1 MSKEQVI
8 EKLIDQIN
16 GNMQIFLGILGVL
29 VAIFAFFQWRY
40 SSGQIER
47 LRSRIEQDLIDK
59 HKISQISSMIEKEN
73 SLENKIY
80 SLNEKMGELKVLEKE
95 HQKLSNNVESLENMR
110 VIEATQIFNAQLP
123 KLHDSDMT
131 VAVMAKVTI
140 DIKIQE
146 IIGNNFINQMMKSV
160 LIHNLYNQLKR
171 GKQNRYTRELIKMI
185 EHRASDL
192 LKQGDDI
199 FKRS

>member
-16 GNMQIFLGILGVL
+16 GDMQIFLGILALL

-40 SSGQIER
+40 SNGQIEK
-47 LRSRIEQDLIDK
+47 LRSGIEQDLIDK
-59 HKISQISSMIEKEN
+59 HKISQISSMVEKEN
-73 SLENKIY
+73 SLEEKVY
-80 SLNEKMGELKVLEKE
+80 SLNEKMGELKELEKE
-95 HQKLSNNVESLENMR
+95 HQKLLDKVESLESTR
-110 VIEATQIFNAQLP
+110 VLEATQVFNAQLP
-123 KLHDSDMT
+123 KLHDPDMT
-131 VAVMAKVTI
+131 VAAMAKTTI
-140 DIKIQE
+140 DIKVHE
-146 IIGNNFINQMMKSV
+146 ILGNNFINQMMKSV
-160 LIHNLYNQLKR
+160 LIHSLYNQLKR